1 MDPMTKVSIRD
12 FAIFQLKLLID
23 GFKDGFVFAVSFLA
37 FGVDLVFRRHGRR
50 RFFYKVMRVSEK
62 FDLWLNLHGAAEKAE
77 GDPDGLFGQSEA
89 GSDTML
95 GRIERIARG
104 GDEPP
109 PGTGTTP
116 RGTSNTPPVTSD
128 TPPQVPRAPSPFRLT

>member
-23 GFKDGFVFAVSFLA
+23 GLKDGTVFTLSLVA
-37 FGVDLVFRRHGRR
+37 FGIDLVFRRHGRR

-62 FDLWLNLHGAAEKAE
+62 FDLWLNLHGAAEGADE
-77 GDPDGLFGQSEA
+77 NPDGLFGTSTA
-89 GSDTML
+89 GTDTLL
-95 GRIERIARG
+95 GQIELMVRG

-109 PGTGTTP
+109 AGKNRTAVRVHNGSSST
-116 RGTSNTPPVTSD
+116 
-128 TPPQVPRAPSPFRLT
+128 RLM

>member
-1 MDPMTKVSIRD
+1 MDHITKVSIRD

-23 GFKDGFVFAVSFLA
+23 GLKDGTVFTLSLVA
-37 FGVDLVFRRHGRR
+37 FGIDLVFRRHGRR

-62 FDLWLNLHGAAEKAE
+62 FDLWLNLHGAAEAA
-77 GDPDGLFGQSEA
+77 DTDADGLFGASEA

-95 GRIERIARG
+95 GQIEQMVRG

-109 PGTGTTP
+109 AGKNRTTL
-116 RGTSNTPPVTSD
+116 PPHNGSSLAD
-128 TPPQVPRAPSPFRLT
+128 WM